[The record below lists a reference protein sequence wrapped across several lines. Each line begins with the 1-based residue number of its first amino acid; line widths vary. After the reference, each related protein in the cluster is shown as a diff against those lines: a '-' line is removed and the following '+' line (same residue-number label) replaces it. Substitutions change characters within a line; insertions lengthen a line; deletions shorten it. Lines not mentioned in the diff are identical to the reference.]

1 MHACLTCNNGQAQK
15 GVCLIECLIGRK
27 ERREGG
33 RQPLAHSAY
42 APTVS
47 HTHNSPFPTVC
58 YLLPSPTYPSLICFP
73 SRSGRCPLH
82 DPVSNVDICRRPA
95 ATEHFGPFAVYRR
108 QALFS
113 IGSQPTPNPIPS
125 HPTPRVPTG
134 QDKILM
140 TPWSVQTCLLL
151 RSLFLVCSL

>member
-1 MHACLTCNNGQAQK
+1 MIDWEEGLG
-15 GVCLIECLIGRK
+15 G
-27 ERREGG
+27 REGDSHSLTP
-33 RQPLAHSAY
+33 RMHQPY
-42 APTVS
+42 
-47 HTHNSPFPTVC
+47 HTHNTPFPTVC

-113 IGSQPTPNPIPS
+113 IGSQPPPNPIPS
-125 HPTPRVPTG
+125 HRTHPTPRVPTG